1 MSQVG
6 SKNPMNPCTRDYT
19 INLSKMVH
27 KVSFKKRA
35 PRAIKG
41 IREFAGKVMK
51 TEDVRIDAKL
61 NKFIFSKG
69 IRNLPTRVRV
79 RISRRRSESENSKDS
94 LYTLVQYIPV
104 ASFAGLQTEKVQD

>member
-1 MSQVG
+1 MA
-6 SKNPMNPCTRDYT
+6 PCTRDYT

-27 KVSFKKRA
+27 KISFKKRA
-35 PRAIKG
+35 PKAIKG
-41 IREFAGKVMK
+41 IREFASKVMK

-79 RISRRRSESENSKDS
+79 RISRKRSESEDSKDS

-104 ASFAGLQTEKVQD
+104 ATFAGLQTEKVQD